1 MSSSTNNQGKFS
13 TAAGRW
19 AGVGPYYAMFPSAF
33 ADKVIQDYSRPG
45 DLVLDPFAGRG
56 TSVFSA
62 ASLGRNGI
70 GIDINPLGYVYSKA
84 KIQTASFEKVTNRL
98 EQLIENK
105 NQFTLDAENMSDFFH
120 ICYSKD
126 VLKFLLAARSLLN
139 WRKNKTDNT
148 LMSLILVYLHG
159 KIGQS
164 LSNQMRHST
173 AMSPRYS
180 VDWWNKERLHPPEID
195 VHDFFIKRL
204 KWRYKHGI
212 PDTAKSYCYL
222 NDSRS
227 KLASMNRKA
236 DSERLAKVNL
246 LLTSPPYHNIINY
259 YEDQWIRLWLL
270 GLPDSPD
277 MAQSR
282 NLGCKFRSCAKHFK
296 LLDDIFSASKGL
308 LSEDA
313 TIYVRTDKREV
324 TYKNTL
330 LALEKNFPE
339 KRLEKQEKPLPPD
352 KQLKAYS
359 RGGAP
364 KNHNCEVDI
373 ILTPR

>member
-1 MSSSTNNQGKFS
+1 MNSTTNNQGKFS

-33 ADKVIQDYSRPG
+33 ADEVVQNYSKPG

-62 ASLGRNGI
+62 ASNGRSGV

-84 KIQTASFEKVTNRL
+84 KIQTASFDNVKNRL
-98 EQLIENK
+98 EQLIENRSK
-105 NQFTLDAENMSDFFH
+105 FALDAESMSEFFH
-120 ICYSKD
+120 ICYSND

-139 WRKNKTDNT
+139 WKKSKTDNT

-180 VDWWNKERLHPPEID
+180 VDWWNKKRLHPPEID
-195 VHDFFIKRL
+195 VYDFFVKRL
-204 KWRYKHGI
+204 KWRYLHGI
-212 PDTAKSYCYL
+212 PETAKSHCYL
-222 NDSRS
+222 DESKSRLTS
-227 KLASMNRKA
+227 IKKFSN
-236 DSERLAKVNL
+236 SEQLKKVNL
-246 LLTSPPYHNIINY
+246 LLTSPPYHNVINY

-270 GLPDSPD
+270 GLPDTPD
-277 MAQSR
+277 MTQSK
-282 NLGCKFRSCAKHFK
+282 NLGCKFRSRARHFK

-330 LALEKNFPE
+330 LALDKNFPE
-339 KRLEKQEKPLPPD
+339 KKFEEKDKPLPLD
-352 KQLKAYS
+352 KQRKAYS